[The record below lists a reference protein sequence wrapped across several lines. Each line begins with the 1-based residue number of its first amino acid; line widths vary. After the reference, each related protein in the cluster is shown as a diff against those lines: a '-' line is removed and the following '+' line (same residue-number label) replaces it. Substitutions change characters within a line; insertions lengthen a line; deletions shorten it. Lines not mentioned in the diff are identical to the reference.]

1 MTQSLKVIKA
11 SKDRNK
17 IIALRLTRKLAILFV
32 TLQNS
37 LNTSQ
42 MQSFFEQI
50 SIYYV
55 FFQIKMKWYKNKNF

>member
-17 IIALRLTRKLAILFV
+17 IIALRLIWKLAILFV

-42 MQSFFEQI
+42 MQLFFEQI

-55 FFQIKMKWYKNKNF
+55 FF

>member
-17 IIALRLTRKLAILFV
+17 IIALRLTQKLAILFV

-42 MQSFFEQI
+42 MQLFFEQI

-55 FFQIKMKWYKNKNF
+55 FFQIKMKWYKNKTF

>member
-32 TLQNS
+32 TLQSS
-37 LNTSQ
+37 LNNSQ
-42 MQSFFEQI
+42 MYSFFEQI

-55 FFQIKMKWYKNKNF
+55 FFQMKMKWYKNKNF